1 MPHNILYSPQPFELE
16 SGQSLPHIDIA
27 YHTYG
32 RPNEDGSNVVWICH
46 ALTGNSDPTSWWQG
60 AVGKG
65 KIFDPDI
72 YFIVCAN
79 VIGSCYGSI
88 GPAAVNPLTGQQYR
102 SAFPHVSI
110 RDMVHAHE
118 LLRTHLGIERIHCL
132 VGASLGGQ
140 QAIEWAIQQPEVF
153 DRLIL
158 IATNARHSA
167 WGIAFNTAQRL
178 ALEAD
183 PTFGGTEPD
192 AGRKGLTAARAIG
205 MLSYRSYE
213 TFLATQS
220 GSHDSGGY
228 LAESYLRYQGEKLVK
243 RFDVYSYHI
252 LTHAMDGHDIGRG
265 RGEISDVLQSIRART
280 LAIGISSDLLF
291 PPQEQQFIAQHIPN
305 ASYAEIQSLYGH
317 DGFLVEYDQL
327 QQYVGNFLDDKTGPP
342 VEERYSFTERRKC
355 A

>member
-1 MPHNILYSPQPFELE
+1 MPHNILYSPQPFAVE
-16 SGQSLPHIDIA
+16 SGDSLPHIDIA

-46 ALTGNSDPTSWWQG
+46 ALTGNADPTSWWQG
-60 AVGKG
+60 AVGRG
-65 KIFDPDI
+65 KLFDPDK

-79 VIGSCYGSI
+79 IIGSCYGSI
-88 GPAAVNPLTGQQYR
+88 GPATINPQTGQPYR
-102 SAFPHVSI
+102 SAFPLVSI
-110 RDMVHAHE
+110 RDLVRAHE

-140 QAIEWAIQQPEVF
+140 QALEWAVQHDIF
-153 DRLIL
+153 DRLLL

-183 PTFGGTEPD
+183 PTFGAAGPD
-192 AGRKGLTAARAIG
+192 AGRKGLAAARAIG
-205 MLSYRSYE
+205 MLSYRSYA

-220 GSHDSGGY
+220 GRHDSGGY
-228 LAESYLRYQGEKLVK
+228 LAETYLRYQGEKLVK
-243 RFDVYSYHI
+243 RFDVYSYYL
-252 LTHAMDGHDIGRG
+252 LTHAMDGHDVGRG
-265 RGEISDVLQSIRART
+265 RGDLTGVLHSVRART

-291 PPQEQQFIAQHIPN
+291 PPEEQQFLAQHIPN
-305 ASYAEIQSLYGH
+305 AGYAEIQSLYGH

-327 QQYVGNFLDDKTGPP
+327 EYHIGRFLDDRTTAPFNDY
-342 VEERYSFTERRKC
+342 YSLAERRIC